1 VVRIRAGM
9 ATLALAGTMMSSGCS
24 DETAVPSSAQA
35 DSATATP
42 SAEAMPAAEPAAPV
56 VDPRSPEEL
65 VAAGRVTYNANCI
78 ACHGM
83 DPTRDGALGPA
94 VSGSSAELIEARVMR
109 GEYPAGYA
117 PKRETRVMVP
127 LPHLKDKLPELV
139 AYLGS
144 LE

>member
-1 VVRIRAGM
+1 M
-9 ATLALAGTMMSSGCS
+9 AMWTLAGTMLTSGCS
-24 DETAVPSSAQA
+24 EQAAGPSSAPVESSTTMQS
-35 DSATATP
+35 SAAAP
-42 SAEAMPAAEPAAPV
+42 VAEPAALV
-56 VDPRSPEEL
+56 VDSRTPDEL

-94 VSGSSAELIEARVMR
+94 VSGASAELIEARVLR
-109 GEYPAGYA
+109 GEYPAGYK
-117 PKRETRVMVP
+117 PKRDTRVMVA